1 MSNIRLFFSNTISAN
16 MTDRLDKSQ
25 SHYLTKVMRVKENE
39 VFSIF
44 NKNGEW
50 QAKVLGIIKGIVEFK
65 TVKQLRKKE
74 SSKELYLA
82 FSPIKSNY
90 QNFMIQKATELGVTR
105 FLPIIFERTVVRK
118 INNERLIKIVIEA
131 SEHKFKGKN
140 MSEKKDVSF
149 EIYSDSE
156 KMLDQITDKYDL
168 PDKSKALRCLLD
180 YVEEKESD
188 WDDMFATV
196 RCNRCG

>member
-1 MSNIRLFFSNTISAN
+1 
-16 MTDRLDKSQ
+16 
-25 SHYLTKVMRVKENE
+25 
-39 VFSIF
+39 
-44 NKNGEW
+44 
-50 QAKVLGIIKGIVEFK
+50 
-65 TVKQLRKKE
+65 
-74 SSKELYLA
+74 
-82 FSPIKSNY
+82 
-90 QNFMIQKATELGVTR
+90 
-105 FLPIIFERTVVRK
+105 
-118 INNERLIKIVIEA
+118 
-131 SEHKFKGKN
+131 

-188 WDDMFATV
+188 WDDMFATI

>member
-1 MSNIRLFFSNTISAN
+1 
-16 MTDRLDKSQ
+16 
-25 SHYLTKVMRVKENE
+25 
-39 VFSIF
+39 
-44 NKNGEW
+44 
-50 QAKVLGIIKGIVEFK
+50 
-65 TVKQLRKKE
+65 
-74 SSKELYLA
+74 
-82 FSPIKSNY
+82 
-90 QNFMIQKATELGVTR
+90 
-105 FLPIIFERTVVRK
+105 
-118 INNERLIKIVIEA
+118 
-131 SEHKFKGKN
+131 

-156 KMLDQITDKYDL
+156 KMLEQITDKYNL

>member
-1 MSNIRLFFSNTISAN
+1 
-16 MTDRLDKSQ
+16 
-25 SHYLTKVMRVKENE
+25 
-39 VFSIF
+39 
-44 NKNGEW
+44 
-50 QAKVLGIIKGIVEFK
+50 
-65 TVKQLRKKE
+65 
-74 SSKELYLA
+74 
-82 FSPIKSNY
+82 
-90 QNFMIQKATELGVTR
+90 
-105 FLPIIFERTVVRK
+105 
-118 INNERLIKIVIEA
+118 
-131 SEHKFKGKN
+131 

-156 KMLDQITDKYDL
+156 KMLEQISDKYDL